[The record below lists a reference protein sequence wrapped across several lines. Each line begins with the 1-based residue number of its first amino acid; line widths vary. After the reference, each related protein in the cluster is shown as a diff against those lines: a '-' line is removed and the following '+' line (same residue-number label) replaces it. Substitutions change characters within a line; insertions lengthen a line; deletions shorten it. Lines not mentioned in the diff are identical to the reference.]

1 MADSTPISGTS
12 TGPRTPKRV
21 VASRACDSCR
31 TRRIRCLQPDT
42 TNDKSKPC
50 KACREASLRCTFDLL
65 NKRRGPPAKWQVVT
79 PSQLLHGCDRVLIH
93 PKAQFY
99 GAEPSSKESMQPVRR
114 ACIILYNTGCR
125 VSNSKFL
132 GPSLSI
138 GSGGTHALLPC

>member
-1 MADSTPISGTS
+1 MFVLTPETAIIIHPCVCQFRHEWHDTQMADSTPSSGTS

-31 TRRIRCLQPDT
+31 TRRIRCLQPDN

-65 NKRRGPPAKWQVVT
+65 NKRRGPPAKWQVTQPFERVVK
-79 PSQLLHGCDRVLIH
+79 DRDRGLIP

-99 GAEPSSKESMQPVRR
+99 GAGFSSEESLQLVSR
-114 ACIILYNTGCR
+114 A
-125 VSNSKFL
+125 
-132 GPSLSI
+132 
-138 GSGGTHALLPC
+138 